1 MFQLEEGPDMDGDH
15 WIAAIA
21 IVCITTLDL
30 TALTRGIDGAWFT
43 ATLGAICG
51 IVELLRY
58 RKAKRRGR

>member
-1 MFQLEEGPDMDGDH
+1 MDGDH

-51 IVELLRY
+51 IVEFLRY